1 MKITIIGTG
10 NMAKAIGTR
19 LVGGGHEIRFH
30 AREMEQGEV
39 LAKSLNADV
48 EAMGAQLDDVV
59 VLAVPFSEIVN
70 IAEQYGDAFSGKVVI
85 DITNPIDFATFE
97 LVPPAGTAGA
107 EEVANLMPEAS
118 VVKAF
123 NTTFAG
129 TLLKG
134 EIAGMPLDVF
144 VAADDPA
151 AKETVMQLVKDA
163 GLRAINAGPLENARH
178 LEGFQL
184 IHMSQQDELGAGWMS
199 GIKIVQ

>member
-1 MKITIIGTG
+1 MTITIIGTG
-10 NMAKAIGTR
+10 NMAKAIATR
-19 LVGGGHEIRFH
+19 LIAGGHGIRFH

-39 LAKSLNADV
+39 LAKSLNAEV
-48 EAMGAQLDDVV
+48 EAMGAQLDEVV
-59 VLAVPFSEIVN
+59 VLAIPFGEIVN
-70 IAEQYGDAFSGKVVI
+70 VAEQYGDAFSGKVVI

-97 LVPPAGTAGA
+97 LIPPAGTAGA

-129 TLLKG
+129 TLMKG
-134 EIAGMPLDVF
+134 EIAGQPLDVF
-144 VAADDPA
+144 VAGDDPT

-184 IHMSQQDELGAGWMS
+184 IHMSQQDELKTGWMS

>member
-1 MKITIIGTG
+1 MKVTIIGTG
-10 NMAKAIGTR
+10 NMAKGIATR
-19 LVGGGHEIRFH
+19 LQSGGHEVRFH
-30 AREMEQGEV
+30 AHDMKQGEE
-39 LAKSLNADV
+39 LAKSLNANV
-48 EAMGAQLDDVV
+48 EALGAQLDDMV

-70 IAEQYGDAFSGKVVI
+70 VAEQYGDAFSGKTVI

-97 LVPPAGTAGA
+97 LIPPAGTAGA

-134 EIAGMPLDVF
+134 EVAGQPLDVF
-144 VAADDPA
+144 VAADDPE
-151 AKETVMQLVKDA
+151 AKESVMQLVKDS
-163 GLRAINAGPLENARH
+163 GMRPINAGPLENARH

-184 IHMSQQDELGAGWMS
+184 IHMQQQDELGTGWMS
-199 GIKIVQ
+199 GIKIVS

>member
-10 NMAKAIGTR
+10 NMAKALATR
-19 LVGGGHEIRFH
+19 FIAGGHEIRFH
-30 AREMEQGEV
+30 AHEMEQGEA

-59 VLAVPFSEIVN
+59 VLAVPFGEIVN
-70 IAEQYGDAFSGKVVI
+70 IVEQYGDAFSGKVII

-97 LVPPAGTAGA
+97 LIPPAGTAGA

-118 VVKAF
+118 IVKAF

-129 TLLKG
+129 TLLTG
-134 EIAGMPLDVF
+134 EIAGKPLDVF

-184 IHMSQQDELGAGWMS
+184 IHMSQQDELGTGWMS
-199 GIKIVQ
+199 GIKIIQ

>member
-1 MKITIIGTG
+1 MTITIIGTG
-10 NMAKAIGTR
+10 NMAKAIATR
-19 LVGGGHEIRFH
+19 LIAGGHGIRFH
-30 AREMEQGEV
+30 AREMEQGEA
-39 LAKSLNADV
+39 LAKSLNAEV
-48 EAMGAQLDDVV
+48 EAMGAQLDEVV
-59 VLAVPFSEIVN
+59 VLAIPFGEIVN
-70 IAEQYGDAFSGKVVI
+70 VAELYGDAFSGKVVI

-97 LVPPAGTAGA
+97 LIPPAGTAGA

-129 TLLKG
+129 TLTKG
-134 EIAGMPLDVF
+134 EIAGQPLDVF
-144 VAADDPA
+144 VAADDPT

-184 IHMSQQDELGAGWMS
+184 IHMSQQDELKTGWMS
-199 GIKIVQ
+199 GIKIIQ